1 MYAQCPECLALYE
14 LDAATLAQAGGSVGC
29 GQCGATFNALT
40 TLAETLPSGAF
51 EHLPVHAA
59 SPAPPI
65 LMMTTPRTP
74 AATAAPDAPTA
85 DRDEDRD
92 TGAAVPR
99 DDAALLADFMAY
111 LQADTPGSE
120 APAAQ
125 DHGTTDTS
133 TDVPADAPAATDATD
148 DLPAIDASRSTTE
161 VAAVSD
167 TPAAPDADVP
177 PEGNTDEVDTDD
189 TGTDRES
196 MPDIHTEP
204 APPTPSFAIHRRRH
218 TTVAPPHTW
227 RWIAGCA
234 VLLVCLGLQLTWAER
249 QALAANP
256 TTRPWLARACDWA
269 GCQVPT
275 VSDLSDLELLSRDV
289 RPHPTVP
296 GALLISATVRNNA
309 TFAQPYPVVSI
320 TLSDLDQN
328 RIAMRRFRP
337 ASYIADAGT
346 RAAGLAPGATTALMF
361 EVRDPGRNA
370 IAFEFA
376 FQ

>member
-29 GQCGATFNALT
+29 GQCGATFNALA
-40 TLAETLPSGAF
+40 TLAETLPSDAF
-51 EHLPVHAA
+51 EHLPVHAS

-65 LMMTTPRTP
+65 LMMTAPRP
-74 AATAAPDAPTA
+74 AAAAPAAERDDDRNTDAATP
-85 DRDEDRD
+85 
-92 TGAAVPR
+92 G

-111 LQADTPGSE
+111 LQADTPG
-120 APAAQ
+120 PQAAAAEN
-125 DHGTTDTS
+125 HDTAEES
-133 TDVPADAPAATDATD
+133 DDVPAVMDATND
-148 DLPAIDASRSTTE
+148 IPAIDAPPPASETG
-161 VAAVSD
+161 AAD
-167 TPAAPDADVP
+167 TPATPDTDVP
-177 PEGNTDEVDTDD
+177 PEENMGEVNADD
-189 TGTDRES
+189 ADTDRETI
-196 MPDIHTEP
+196 PAPHTEP
-204 APPTPSFAIHRRRH
+204 APPTPSFAIHRRRR
-218 TTVAPPHTW
+218 TTAAPTRTW
-227 RWIAGCA
+227 RWVAGCA
-234 VLLVCLGLQLTWAER
+234 VLLVCLGLQLAWAER

-269 GCQVPT
+269 GCHVPT

-337 ASYIADAGT
+337 ASYIADADT